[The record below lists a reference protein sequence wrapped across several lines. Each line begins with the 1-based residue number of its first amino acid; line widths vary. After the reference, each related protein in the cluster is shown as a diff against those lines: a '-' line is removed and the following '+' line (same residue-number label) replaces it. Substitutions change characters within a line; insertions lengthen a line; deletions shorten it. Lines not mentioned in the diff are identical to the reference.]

1 MGQVDLS
8 RLRALLED
16 TDVGAP
22 RTRSAMKR
30 TVGGVPSLTDKVFA
44 QRADI
49 DALRRGLSDAI
60 VEIERLYGEYRVGVI
75 E

>member
-1 MGQVDLS
+1 MGQVDLG
-8 RLRALLED
+8 RLRVLLEE

-22 RTRSAMKR
+22 RTRGTMKR

-44 QRADI
+44 QRAEI

-60 VEIERLYGEYRVGVI
+60 AEIERLNATMVEYG
-75 E
+75 